1 MNARQKLSAIL
12 IPLGLILAF
21 LPLSGKYSF
30 HGRPDKLLT
39 EALDKNTYVTADQVA
54 RYVVTEDSTV
64 QLIDLRT
71 PEEFRAFSIPG
82 AINIP
87 YSDLLSQDLESYLD
101 RNVKNIFYSNGDY
114 QANYAWIIATGL
126 GFENNFVMK
135 GGLNEWYRVIMN
147 SEFTGDRISARVN
160 ALFETR
166 LRARKLFTDLN
177 SMPDSMK
184 AKYRESREIERKKL
198 DGGCE

>member
-54 RYVVTEDSTV
+54 RYIVTEDSTV

>member
-126 GFENNFVMK
+126 GFENNLVMK
-135 GGLNEWYRVIMN
+135 GGLNEWYNKVMN
-147 SEFTGDRISARVN
+147 SQFTGDRISAREN